1 MATDS
6 TDGTDGFVEVASLED
21 LEEDGRTVVR
31 TRSQSIA
38 LFRHEGE
45 VYAVD
50 NRCPHMGFP
59 LAQGTVDDGILTC
72 HWHHARFEL
81 SRGGTL
87 DPFADDVPT
96 FPVEIR
102 GEEIRVDPHPR
113 RDDPPEERWRGRL
126 EDGLEN
132 DLRLVLAKSVIGL
145 DDAGVGY
152 ETPLERVATFGA
164 RYRDDGWGRGLTTMG
179 AMANLLPALEREDR
193 RRALYTG
200 AVSVADDAAGRPPR
214 FVQDPL
220 SGNDHDPERLERWF
234 RDCIE
239 VRDRQ
244 GAERVLRTAIAE
256 GSRERVVSMLVEA
269 ATDHRYLDAGHRM
282 DFLNKACETLDHVG
296 WERADDLLPA
306 LVPGLADAERS
317 EERSSWRQPTDLAQ
331 LLEDSFV
338 DLPERIE
345 ADGGSEG
352 DDWTPPEGFLG
363 TLLSEEPH
371 DIVAALDGAIE
382 AGASAGALADLVAE
396 AAATRIAQFST
407 GNEFRDWNTV
417 HHTYT
422 YANAVCGLAR
432 RAEGEGVYRAI
443 YDGAINVYLDRF
455 LNTPPV
461 AVPEPR
467 EVDDGPKELLDA
479 LLETFDEEGEVNRA
493 GRFVADYL
501 DSGGDP
507 GELKR
512 ALGGALLREDAG
524 FHTLQ
529 NVEAAFRCA
538 ERTGEER
545 GRLHLIATARYLA
558 AHTPTRREREQTF
571 TIATRLHRG
580 EKLHESA

>member
-1 MATDS
+1 MAT
-6 TDGTDGFVEVASLED
+6 TDEDFVQVATTADLDGED
-21 LEEDGRTVVR
+21 QALVT
-31 TRSQSIA
+31 TRGQAIA

-45 VYAVD
+45 FYAVD

-59 LAQGTVDDGILTC
+59 LAQGTVDDGVLTC

-81 SRGGTL
+81 GCGSTF
-87 DPFADDVPT
+87 DPFADDLPT
-96 FPVEIR
+96 FPTEVR
-102 GEEIRVDPHPR
+102 GEEIWVDPHPK
-113 RDDPPEERWRGRL
+113 RDDPPRERWLGRL

-145 DDAGVGY
+145 DDADINY
-152 ETPLERVATFGA
+152 ELPLERIATFGA

-179 AMANLLPALEREDR
+179 AMANLLPALEPEDR

-200 AVSVADDAAGRPPR
+200 AVSVANDASGHPPR

-220 SGNDHDPERLERWF
+220 SGDDHDPERLERWF

-244 GAERVLRTAIAE
+244 GAERVLGTAIAHLPN
-256 GSRERVVSMLVEA
+256 ERVVSMLVGA
-269 ATDHRYLDAGHRM
+269 ATDHRYLDTGHTV
-282 DFLNKACETLDHVG
+282 DFLNKAVETLNHVG

-306 LVPGLADAERS
+306 LVPQLASAERS
-317 EERSSWRQPTDLAQ
+317 EERSSWRQPVDLAA
-331 LLEDSFV
+331 LLSESFER
-338 DLPERIE
+338 LPARIGAGERE
-345 ADGGSEG
+345 E
-352 DDWTPPEGFLG
+352 WTPTERFDE
-363 TLLSEEPH
+363 TLLSEDPRE
-371 DIVAALDGAIE
+371 IVATLDEAIE
-382 AGASAGALADLVAE
+382 AGASAADLADRVGVA
-396 AAATRIAQFST
+396 AGVRIAQFGT
-407 GNEFRDWNTV
+407 GNEVRDWNTV

-432 RAEGEGVYRAI
+432 RTGGEECYKAV

-455 LNTPPV
+455 LNTPPTPI
-461 AVPEPR
+461 PEPR
-467 EVDDGPKELLDA
+467 EVETDPETLLGD

-507 GELKR
+507 EELTR
-512 ALGGALLREDAG
+512 TLGGALLREDAN

-529 NVEAAFRCA
+529 NVEAAFEQA
-538 ERTGEER
+538 ERTGEK
-545 GRLHLIATARYLA
+545 RLHLIATARYLA